1 MPPPQVIKRKENS
14 VDFKNVKRIKSAHP
28 LNLDREK
35 LVQENIR
42 LKTQLNKLETEKI
55 NHKREIT
62 NLENEIIKK
71 DKIIETMI
79 NDTQSNINSD
89 NNKASEMH
97 LVLNVKRQY
106 KELKKAYEK
115 NQQELNSAKKNIKF
129 TKINE
134 LNMENKIYDEQ
145 IDKLKNLYEHS
156 LEQKQSLQK
165 NVNEFDI
172 MKQALSQKDYIILNF
187 QENCQKM
194 ESKIQE
200 LNSEKEK
207 LKNQNITKDD
217 MIKKIREKLEA
228 QGKENEQLVM
238 KNNNIKKSEIFLS
251 TKNKYEAKMQKL
263 KKDIA
268 QYRDLNS
275 KHEKILRDIE
285 KNKNNP
291 QKSLQKFSRKIFS
304 SNPQPSYIE
313 SSYNTKTQVPSESTQ
328 KILLLQSILAEEKNE
343 KEKLLQQV
351 EELTQQLNTS
361 KTIEPKIILAN
372 SYSANNIKSEIKVI
386 DYDYLTEAHFNDFKY
401 ILLKNLEANK
411 IDTSILESRVLNS
424 DTLDLLKDKTQYKL
438 FISQLGTNFCDILK
452 AKQRKDQEDIYSFIN
467 TFLYDNY
474 VSQEKQNPDEFK
486 SKFLA
491 LFSKISF
498 YSLEQRQELN
508 KIIAYKL
515 NKNKEKLI
523 ELLNYFDE
531 NQKGFIC
538 FNSINKIIEQLN
550 LKFKNDVKEYFIYVM
565 KCFIDDGN
573 FLQDLKYENILKI
586 VDETPLDPNENYDDI
601 EGGEENKEGDDDAI
615 EITNEEYL
623 VKVKDIISRICKVIL
638 KEKKNVDEY
647 FEKIVSKSITDYK
660 AIRLI
665 KLVDVLK
672 DEFNIELSNIEIF
685 CLFTK
690 VKPNLGAS
698 KDPDDVEEIIDYTKL
713 KEEIENYLRHPEKQ
727 STSITPNEPKD
738 TKKKSIKDLNSQKL
752 NQKLDY
758 SDILDHAP
766 KESYNSG
773 TFDLK
778 KILVNFMEK
787 HKFNF
792 ERFIFPV
799 HCMMK
804 LASDNKFF
812 NRYLDV
818 EFFKHFLYQNGIL
831 VQSVNLMEYIGN
843 NKLLYNNEKINIDY
857 LKYIISSDDGKTKE
871 IKDNNNFITYKPI
884 KRSIKISNVKGLEN
898 VESSGSFEEAD

>member
-42 LKTQLNKLETEKI
+42 LKTQLNKLENEKI

-586 VDETPLDPNENYDDI
+586 VEETPLDPNENYDDV

-623 VKVKDIISRICKVIL
+623 AKVKDIISRICKVIL

>member
-1 MPPPQVIKRKENS
+1 M
-14 VDFKNVKRIKSAHP
+14 
-28 LNLDREK
+28 NLDREK
-35 LVQENIR
+35 LIQENIR
-42 LKTQLNKLETEKI
+42 LKTQLNKLENEKI
-55 NHKREIT
+55 NNRREIT
-62 NLENEIIKK
+62 NLENEITKK

-79 NDTQSNINSD
+79 NDTQSNVNSA

-106 KELKKAYEK
+106 KELKKVYEK
-115 NQQELNSAKKNIKF
+115 NQQELISAKKNIKF

-134 LNMENKIYDEQ
+134 LNTENKIFNEQ
-145 IDKLKNLYEHS
+145 VNKLKNIYEHS
-156 LEQKQSLQK
+156 LEQKHSLKK
-165 NVNEFDI
+165 NENEFDI
-172 MKQALSQKDYIILNF
+172 MKQALSQKDYVILSF

-194 ESKIQE
+194 ESEIQT

-207 LKNQNITKDD
+207 IKNQNIKKDD
-217 MIKKIREKLEA
+217 MITKLKEKLEL
-228 QGKENEQLVM
+228 QVKDNEKLVM

-251 TKNKYEAKMQKL
+251 TKNKYEAKIQKL
-263 KKDIA
+263 KKDIT
-268 QYRDLNS
+268 QYRDMNS
-275 KHEKILRDIE
+275 KNEKILRDIE
-285 KNKNNP
+285 KMKNSKN
-291 QKSLQKFSRKIFS
+291 SMSKFSRKIFS
-304 SNPQPSYIE
+304 SNPPPLYQVEETY
-313 SSYNTKTQVPSESTQ
+313 TKKPQSESYQ
-328 KILLLQSILAEEKNE
+328 KILLLQSILSEEKSE

-386 DYDYLTEAHFNDFKY
+386 DYDYLTETKFNEFKY

-438 FISQLGTNFCDILK
+438 FISQLGNNFCDILK
-452 AKQRKDQEDIYSFIN
+452 AKQRKDQEEIYSFIN
-467 TFLYDNY
+467 TFLYNNY
-474 VSQEKQNPDEFK
+474 VSLENPNPDEFK

-515 NKNKEKLI
+515 NKNKEKFI

-531 NQKGFIC
+531 NEKGFIC

-573 FLQDLKYENILKI
+573 FLKDLKYENILKI
-586 VDETPLDPNENYDDI
+586 LEETPIDPNENLDEVEDD
-601 EGGEENKEGDDDAI
+601 ENKDNKDGDDDAI

-623 VKVKDIISRICKVIL
+623 AKVKDIISRICKVIL

-647 FEKIVSKSITDYK
+647 FEKIISKSITDYR

-665 KLVDVLK
+665 KLVEVLK

-698 KDPDDVEEIIDYTKL
+698 KDPDDVEEIIDYSKL
-713 KEEIENYLRHPEKQ
+713 KEEIENYIRNPGKQ
-727 STSITPNEPKD
+727 SASINSKEIKENKNQ
-738 TKKKSIKDLNSQKL
+738 KKGKNVLNDKMEKE
-752 NQKLDY
+752 KLDY
-758 SDILDHAP
+758 SDVLEHAP
-766 KESYNSG
+766 KESFNSG
-773 TFDLK
+773 NFDLK

-804 LASDNKFF
+804 LASDNKSF
-812 NRYLDV
+812 NRYLDI

-831 VQSVNLMEYIGN
+831 VQSMNLMEYIGN

-857 LKYIISSDDGKTKE
+857 LKHIINSEEEEK
-871 IKDNNNFITYKPI
+871 NNNEFITFKPI
-884 KRSIKISNVKGLEN
+884 KRSIKVSNVKGLEN
-898 VESSGSFEEAD
+898 IASSGSFDEAD

>member
-1 MPPPQVIKRKENS
+1 M
-14 VDFKNVKRIKSAHP
+14 
-28 LNLDREK
+28 NLDREK
-35 LVQENIR
+35 LVQENIK
-42 LKTQLNKLETEKI
+42 LKTQLNKLEAEKI

-62 NLENEIIKK
+62 NLEMEINKK

-79 NDTQSNINSD
+79 NDTQSNLNNE
-89 NNKASEMH
+89 NNKVSEMH

-106 KELKKAYEK
+106 KELKKIYEK
-115 NQQELNSAKKNIKF
+115 NQQELNATKKNVKF

-134 LNMENKIYDEQ
+134 LNTENQIYNEQ
-145 IDKLKNLYEHS
+145 INKLKNLYEHS
-156 LEQKQSLQK
+156 LEQKQSLEK
-165 NVNEFDI
+165 NENEFDI
-172 MKQALSQKDYIILNF
+172 MKQALSQKDYIILSF

-194 ESKIQE
+194 ESQIQA
-200 LNSEKEK
+200 LNNEKEK
-207 LKNQNITKDD
+207 LKNQSNKKDE
-217 MIKKIREKLEA
+217 MIIKLKDKLET
-228 QGKENEQLVM
+228 QNKENEKLIM
-238 KNNNIKKSEIFLS
+238 KNNNIKKSEVFLN

-275 KHEKILRDIE
+275 KNERILREFE

-291 QKSLQKFSRKIFS
+291 QKNLTKFSRKIFS
-304 SNPQPSYIE
+304 SNPQSLYPVENNLLNSTE
-313 SSYNTKTQVPSESTQ
+313 NQSESAQ
-328 KILLLQSILAEEKNE
+328 KILLLQSILSEEKSE
-343 KEKLLQQV
+343 KEKLLKQV

-424 DTLDLLKDKTQYKL
+424 DTLDLLKDKSQYKL
-438 FISQLGTNFCDILK
+438 FISQLGNNFCDILK

-474 VSQEKQNPDEFK
+474 VSQENQNTDEFK

-508 KIIAYKL
+508 RIIAYKL
-515 NKNKEKLI
+515 NKNKEKFI

-586 VDETPLDPNENYDDI
+586 VDETPLDPNENLDDV
-601 EGGEENKEGDDDAI
+601 EGENDNKEGDDDAI

-623 VKVKDIISRICKVIL
+623 TKVKDIISRICKVLL

-647 FEKIVSKSITDYK
+647 FEKIITKSITDYR

-665 KLVDVLK
+665 KLVEVLK
-672 DEFNIELSNIEIF
+672 EEFNIELSNIEIF

-713 KEEIENYLRHPEKQ
+713 KDEIENYLRHPEKQ
-727 STSITPNEPKD
+727 NDSVNNKD
-738 TKKKSIKDLNSQKL
+738 IKENKTKKKINNNISEKKEKE
-752 NQKLDY
+752 KLDY
-758 SDILDHAP
+758 SGLLEHAP
-766 KESYNSG
+766 KESFNSG
-773 TFDLK
+773 KFDLK

-787 HKFNF
+787 HKFTF

-804 LASDNKFF
+804 LTSDNKCF
-812 NRYLDV
+812 NRYLDI

-831 VQSVNLMEYIGN
+831 VQSINLMEYIGN
-843 NKLLYNNEKINIDY
+843 NNLLYNNEKINIDY
-857 LKYIISSDDGKTKE
+857 LKHIISNEEEEK
-871 IKDNNNFITYKPI
+871 NNNEFIIYKPI

-898 VESSGSFEEAD
+898 IASSGSYDDAD

>member
-1 MPPPQVIKRKENS
+1 M
-14 VDFKNVKRIKSAHP
+14 
-28 LNLDREK
+28 NLDREK
-35 LVQENIR
+35 LVQENIK
-42 LKTQLNKLETEKI
+42 LKTQLNKLEAEKI

-62 NLENEIIKK
+62 NLEMEINKK

-79 NDTQSNINSD
+79 NDTQSNLNND
-89 NNKASEMH
+89 NNKVSEMH

-106 KELKKAYEK
+106 KELKKIYEK
-115 NQQELNSAKKNIKF
+115 NQQELNATKKNVKF

-134 LNMENKIYDEQ
+134 LNTENQIYNEQ
-145 IDKLKNLYEHS
+145 INKLKNLYEHS
-156 LEQKQSLQK
+156 LEQKQSLEK
-165 NVNEFDI
+165 NENEFDI
-172 MKQALSQKDYIILNF
+172 MKQALSQKDYIILSF

-194 ESKIQE
+194 ESQIQA
-200 LNSEKEK
+200 LNNEKEK
-207 LKNQNITKDD
+207 LKNQSNKKDE
-217 MIKKIREKLEA
+217 MIIKLKDKLET
-228 QGKENEQLVM
+228 QNKENEKLIM
-238 KNNNIKKSEIFLS
+238 KNNNIKKSEVFLN

-275 KHEKILRDIE
+275 KNERILREFE

-291 QKSLQKFSRKIFS
+291 QKNLTKFSRKIFS
-304 SNPQPSYIE
+304 SNPQSLYPVENNLLNSTE
-313 SSYNTKTQVPSESTQ
+313 NQSESAQ
-328 KILLLQSILAEEKNE
+328 KILLLQSILSEEKSE
-343 KEKLLQQV
+343 KEKLLKQV

-424 DTLDLLKDKTQYKL
+424 DTLDLLKDKSQYKL
-438 FISQLGTNFCDILK
+438 FISQLGNNFCDILK

-474 VSQEKQNPDEFK
+474 VSQENQNTDEFK

-508 KIIAYKL
+508 RIIAYKL
-515 NKNKEKLI
+515 NKNKEKFI

-586 VDETPLDPNENYDDI
+586 VDETPLDPNENLDDV
-601 EGGEENKEGDDDAI
+601 EGENDNKEGDDDAI

-623 VKVKDIISRICKVIL
+623 TKVKDIISRICKVLL

-647 FEKIVSKSITDYK
+647 FEKIITKSITDYR

-665 KLVDVLK
+665 KLVEVLK
-672 DEFNIELSNIEIF
+672 EEFNIELSNIEIF

-727 STSITPNEPKD
+727 NDSVNNKD
-738 TKKKSIKDLNSQKL
+738 IKENKTKKKINNNISEKKEKE
-752 NQKLDY
+752 KLDY
-758 SDILDHAP
+758 SGLLEHAP
-766 KESYNSG
+766 KESFNSG
-773 TFDLK
+773 KFDLK

-787 HKFNF
+787 HKFTF

-804 LASDNKFF
+804 LTSDNKCF
-812 NRYLDV
+812 NRYLDI

-831 VQSVNLMEYIGN
+831 VQSINLMEYIGN
-843 NKLLYNNEKINIDY
+843 NNLLYNNEKINIDY
-857 LKYIISSDDGKTKE
+857 LKHIISNEEEEK
-871 IKDNNNFITYKPI
+871 NNNEFIIYKPI

-898 VESSGSFEEAD
+898 IASSGSYDDAD

>member
-1 MPPPQVIKRKENS
+1 M
-14 VDFKNVKRIKSAHP
+14 KRIKSAHP

-42 LKTQLNKLETEKI
+42 LKTQLNKLETEKM

-62 NLENEIIKK
+62 NLEMEINKK

-79 NDTQSNINSD
+79 NDTQSNLNTES
-89 NNKASEMH
+89 NKASEMH
-97 LVLNVKRQY
+97 LILNVKRQY
-106 KELKKAYEK
+106 KELKKVYEK
-115 NQQELNSAKKNIKF
+115 NQQELNAAKKNIKY

-134 LNMENKIYDEQ
+134 LNTENQIYNEQ
-145 IDKLKNLYEHS
+145 VNKLKNIYEHS

-165 NVNEFDI
+165 NENEFDK
-172 MKQALSQKDYIILNF
+172 MKQALSQKDYIILSF

-194 ESKIQE
+194 ESQIQL

-207 LKNQNITKDD
+207 LKNQNTKKDD
-217 MIKKIREKLEA
+217 MITKLKQKLET
-228 QGKENEQLVM
+228 QNKENEKLIM

-275 KHEKILRDIE
+275 KNEKILRDIE

-291 QKSLQKFSRKIFS
+291 QKNLTKFSRKIFS
-304 SNPQPSYIE
+304 SNPQSLYAIE
-313 SSYNTKTQVPSESTQ
+313 TMSGNSPQVQSESAQ
-328 KILLLQSILAEEKNE
+328 KILLLQSILTEEKNE

-351 EELTQQLNTS
+351 EDLTQQLNTS

-424 DTLDLLKDKTQYKL
+424 DTLDLLKDKSQYKL
-438 FISQLGTNFCDILK
+438 FISQLGNNFCDILK
-452 AKQRKDQEDIYSFIN
+452 AKQQKDQEDIYSFIN

-508 KIIAYKL
+508 RIIAYKL
-515 NKNKEKLI
+515 NKNKEKFI

-550 LKFKNDVKEYFIYVM
+550 LKFKSDVKEYFIYVM

-586 VDETPLDPNENYDDI
+586 VDETPLDPNENFDDV
-601 EGGEENKEGDDDAI
+601 EGENENKEGDDDAI

-623 VKVKDIISRICKVIL
+623 AKVKDIISRICKVIL

-647 FEKIVSKSITDYK
+647 FEKIITKSITDYR

-665 KLVDVLK
+665 KLVEVLK

-698 KDPDDVEEIIDYTKL
+698 KDPDDVEEIIDYSKL
-713 KEEIENYLRHPEKQ
+713 KEEIENYIRNPGKQ
-727 STSITPNEPKD
+727 STTINSKE
-738 TKKKSIKDLNSQKL
+738 TKENKNQKKGKNVLNDKMEK
-752 NQKLDY
+752 QKLDY
-758 SDILDHAP
+758 SDVLEHAP
-766 KESYNSG
+766 KESFNSG
-773 TFDLK
+773 NFDLK

-804 LASDNKFF
+804 LASDNKSF
-812 NRYLDV
+812 NRYLDI

-831 VQSVNLMEYIGN
+831 VQSMNLMEYIGN

-857 LKYIISSDDGKTKE
+857 LKHIINSEEEEK
-871 IKDNNNFITYKPI
+871 NNNEFITYKPI
-884 KRSIKISNVKGLEN
+884 KRSIKVSNVKGLEN
-898 VESSGSFEEAD
+898 IASSGSYDEGD

>member
-1 MPPPQVIKRKENS
+1 M
-14 VDFKNVKRIKSAHP
+14 
-28 LNLDREK
+28 NLDREK
-35 LVQENIR
+35 LVQENIK
-42 LKTQLNKLETEKI
+42 LKTQLNKLEAEKI

-62 NLENEIIKK
+62 NLEMEINKK

-79 NDTQSNINSD
+79 NDTQSNLNNE
-89 NNKASEMH
+89 NNKVSEMH

-106 KELKKAYEK
+106 KELKKIYEK
-115 NQQELNSAKKNIKF
+115 NQQELNATKKNVKF

-134 LNMENKIYDEQ
+134 LNTENQIYNEQ
-145 IDKLKNLYEHS
+145 INKLKNLYEHS
-156 LEQKQSLQK
+156 LEQKQSLEK
-165 NVNEFDI
+165 NENEFDI
-172 MKQALSQKDYIILNF
+172 MKQALSQKDYIILSF

-194 ESKIQE
+194 ESQIQA
-200 LNSEKEK
+200 LNNEKEK
-207 LKNQNITKDD
+207 LKNQSNKKDE
-217 MIKKIREKLEA
+217 MIIKLKDKLET
-228 QGKENEQLVM
+228 QNKENEKLIM
-238 KNNNIKKSEIFLS
+238 KNNNIKKSEVFLN

-275 KHEKILRDIE
+275 KNERILREFE

-291 QKSLQKFSRKIFS
+291 QKNLTKFSRKIFS
-304 SNPQPSYIE
+304 SNPQSLYPVENNLLNSTE
-313 SSYNTKTQVPSESTQ
+313 NQSESAQ
-328 KILLLQSILAEEKNE
+328 KILLLQSILSEEKSE
-343 KEKLLQQV
+343 KEKLLKQV

-424 DTLDLLKDKTQYKL
+424 DTLDLLKDKSQYKL
-438 FISQLGTNFCDILK
+438 FISQLGNNFCDILK

-474 VSQEKQNPDEFK
+474 VSQENQNTDEFK

-508 KIIAYKL
+508 RIIAYKL
-515 NKNKEKLI
+515 NKNKEKFI

-586 VDETPLDPNENYDDI
+586 VDETPLDPNENLDDV
-601 EGGEENKEGDDDAI
+601 EGENDNKEGDDDAI

-623 VKVKDIISRICKVIL
+623 TKVKDIISRICKVLL

-647 FEKIVSKSITDYK
+647 FEKIITKSITDYR

-665 KLVDVLK
+665 KLVEVLK
-672 DEFNIELSNIEIF
+672 EEFNIELSNIEIF

-727 STSITPNEPKD
+727 NDSVNNKD
-738 TKKKSIKDLNSQKL
+738 IKENKTKKKINNNISEKKEKE
-752 NQKLDY
+752 KLDY
-758 SDILDHAP
+758 SGLLEHAP
-766 KESYNSG
+766 KESFNSG
-773 TFDLK
+773 KFDLK

-787 HKFNF
+787 HKFTF

-804 LASDNKFF
+804 LASDNKRF
-812 NRYLDV
+812 NRYLDI

-831 VQSVNLMEYIGN
+831 VQSINLMEYIGN
-843 NKLLYNNEKINIDY
+843 NNLLYNNEKINIDY
-857 LKYIISSDDGKTKE
+857 LKHIISNEEEEK
-871 IKDNNNFITYKPI
+871 NNNEFIIYKPI

-898 VESSGSFEEAD
+898 IASSGSYDDAD

>member
-1 MPPPQVIKRKENS
+1 
-14 VDFKNVKRIKSAHP
+14 

-35 LVQENIR
+35 LIQENIR

-55 NHKREIT
+55 NNRREIT
-62 NLENEIIKK
+62 NLENEITKK

-79 NDTQSNINSD
+79 NDTQSNINSA

-106 KELKKAYEK
+106 KELKKVYEK
-115 NQQELNSAKKNIKF
+115 NQQELISAKKNIKF

-134 LNMENKIYDEQ
+134 LNTENKIFNEQ
-145 IDKLKNLYEHS
+145 VNKLKNIYEHS
-156 LEQKQSLQK
+156 LEQKHSLKK
-165 NVNEFDI
+165 NENEFDI
-172 MKQALSQKDYIILNF
+172 MKQALSQKDYVILSF

-194 ESKIQE
+194 ESEIQT

-207 LKNQNITKDD
+207 IKNQNIKKDD
-217 MIKKIREKLEA
+217 MITKLKEKLEL
-228 QGKENEQLVM
+228 QVKDNEKLVM

-251 TKNKYEAKMQKL
+251 TKNKYEAKIQKL
-263 KKDIA
+263 KKDIT
-268 QYRDLNS
+268 QYRDMNS
-275 KHEKILRDIE
+275 KNEKILRDIE
-285 KNKNNP
+285 KMKNSKN
-291 QKSLQKFSRKIFS
+291 SMSKFSRKIFS
-304 SNPQPSYIE
+304 SNPPPLYQVEETY
-313 SSYNTKTQVPSESTQ
+313 TKKPQSESYQ
-328 KILLLQSILAEEKNE
+328 KILLLQSILSEEKSE

-386 DYDYLTEAHFNDFKY
+386 DYDYLTETKFNEFKY

-438 FISQLGTNFCDILK
+438 FISQLGNNFCDILK
-452 AKQRKDQEDIYSFIN
+452 AKQRKDQEEIYSFIN
-467 TFLYDNY
+467 TFLYNNY
-474 VSQEKQNPDEFK
+474 VSLENPNPDEFK

-515 NKNKEKLI
+515 NKNKEKFI

-531 NQKGFIC
+531 NEKGFIC

-573 FLQDLKYENILKI
+573 FLKDLKYENILKI
-586 VDETPLDPNENYDDI
+586 LEETPIDPNENLDEVEDD
-601 EGGEENKEGDDDAI
+601 ENKDNKDGDDDAI

-623 VKVKDIISRICKVIL
+623 SKVKDIISRICKVLL
-638 KEKKNVDEY
+638 KQKKNLDEY
-647 FEKIVSKSITDYK
+647 FAKIISTSITDYK

-672 DEFNIELSNIEIF
+672 EEFNIELSNIEIF

-698 KDPDDVEEIIDYTKL
+698 KDPDDVEEIIDYSKL
-713 KEEIENYLRHPEKQ
+713 KEEIENYLRNPQQGNTKEV
-727 STSITPNEPKD
+727 KD
-738 TKKKSIKDLNSQKL
+738 STKKKEKKNENNDKNNNMNKKYE
-752 NQKLDY
+752 KLDY
-758 SDILDHAP
+758 SDVLEHAP
-766 KESYNSG
+766 KESFNSEN
-773 TFDLK
+773 FDLK
-778 KILVNFMEK
+778 KILRNFMDK
-787 HKFNF
+787 HKFTF

-804 LASDNKFF
+804 LASNNKNF

-831 VQSVNLMEYIGN
+831 VQSINLMEYIGN

-857 LKYIISSDDGKTKE
+857 LKYLINENDKQSKEYKKSD
-871 IKDNNNFITYKPI
+871 FMLYQPI
-884 KRSIKISNVKGLEN
+884 KKSIMVSNVKGLEN
-898 VESSGSFEEAD
+898 LASSESKEEFD

>member
-1 MPPPQVIKRKENS
+1 M
-14 VDFKNVKRIKSAHP
+14 
-28 LNLDREK
+28 
-35 LVQENIR
+35 
-42 LKTQLNKLETEKI
+42 T
-55 NHKREIT
+55 
-62 NLENEIIKK
+62 
-71 DKIIETMI
+71 
-79 NDTQSNINSD
+79 
-89 NNKASEMH
+89 
-97 LVLNVKRQY
+97 
-106 KELKKAYEK
+106 
-115 NQQELNSAKKNIKF
+115 
-129 TKINE
+129 
-134 LNMENKIYDEQ
+134 
-145 IDKLKNLYEHS
+145 
-156 LEQKQSLQK
+156 
-165 NVNEFDI
+165 
-172 MKQALSQKDYIILNF
+172 
-187 QENCQKM
+187 
-194 ESKIQE
+194 
-200 LNSEKEK
+200 
-207 LKNQNITKDD
+207 
-217 MIKKIREKLEA
+217 
-228 QGKENEQLVM
+228 
-238 KNNNIKKSEIFLS
+238 
-251 TKNKYEAKMQKL
+251 
-263 KKDIA
+263 
-268 QYRDLNS
+268 
-275 KHEKILRDIE
+275 
-285 KNKNNP
+285 
-291 QKSLQKFSRKIFS
+291 KFSRKLFS
-304 SNPQPSYIE
+304 SNPQSHYSVDTVSGN
-313 SSYNTKTQVPSESTQ
+313 SSQAQSESAQ
-328 KILLLQSILAEEKNE
+328 KILLLQSILTEEKNE

-424 DTLDLLKDKTQYKL
+424 DTLDLLKDKSQYKL
-438 FISQLGTNFCDILK
+438 FISQLGNNFCDILK

-474 VSQEKQNPDEFK
+474 VSQEKQNTDEFK

-508 KIIAYKL
+508 RIIAYKL
-515 NKNKEKLI
+515 NKNKEKFI

-586 VDETPLDPNENYDDI
+586 VDETPLDPNENLDDV
-601 EGGEENKEGDDDAI
+601 EGENENKEGDDDAI

-623 VKVKDIISRICKVIL
+623 AKVKDIISRICKVIL

-647 FEKIVSKSITDYK
+647 FEKIISKSITDYR

-665 KLVDVLK
+665 KLVEVLK

-698 KDPDDVEEIIDYTKL
+698 KDPDDVEEIIDYSKL
-713 KEEIENYLRHPEKQ
+713 KEEIENYIRNPGKQ
-727 STSITPNEPKD
+727 SASINSKEIKENKNQ
-738 TKKKSIKDLNSQKL
+738 KKGKNVLNDKMEKE
-752 NQKLDY
+752 KLDY
-758 SDILDHAP
+758 SDVLEHAP
-766 KESYNSG
+766 KESFNSG
-773 TFDLK
+773 NFDLK

-804 LASDNKFF
+804 LASDNKSF
-812 NRYLDV
+812 NRYLDI

-831 VQSVNLMEYIGN
+831 VQSMNLMEYIGN
-843 NKLLYNNEKINIDY
+843 NKLLYNNEKII
-857 LKYIISSDDGKTKE
+857 
-871 IKDNNNFITYKPI
+871 
-884 KRSIKISNVKGLEN
+884 
-898 VESSGSFEEAD
+898 

>member
-1 MPPPQVIKRKENS
+1 M
-14 VDFKNVKRIKSAHP
+14 KNVKRIKSAHP

-586 VDETPLDPNENYDDI
+586 VDETPLDPNENYDDV

-623 VKVKDIISRICKVIL
+623 AKVKDIISRICKVIL

>member
-1 MPPPQVIKRKENS
+1 M
-14 VDFKNVKRIKSAHP
+14 
-28 LNLDREK
+28 NLDREK
-35 LVQENIR
+35 LIQENIR

-55 NHKREIT
+55 NNRREIT
-62 NLENEIIKK
+62 NLENEITKK

-79 NDTQSNINSD
+79 NDTQSNINSA

-106 KELKKAYEK
+106 KELKKVYEK
-115 NQQELNSAKKNIKF
+115 NQQELISAKKNIKF

-134 LNMENKIYDEQ
+134 LNTENKIFNEQ
-145 IDKLKNLYEHS
+145 VNKLKNIYEHS
-156 LEQKQSLQK
+156 LEQKHSLKK
-165 NVNEFDI
+165 NENEFDI
-172 MKQALSQKDYIILNF
+172 MKQALSQKDYVILSF

-194 ESKIQE
+194 ESEIQT

-207 LKNQNITKDD
+207 IKNQNIKKDD
-217 MIKKIREKLEA
+217 MITKLKEKLEL
-228 QGKENEQLVM
+228 QVKDNEKLVM

-251 TKNKYEAKMQKL
+251 TKNKYEAKIQKL
-263 KKDIA
+263 KKDIT
-268 QYRDLNS
+268 QYRDMNS
-275 KHEKILRDIE
+275 KNEKILRDIE
-285 KNKNNP
+285 KMKNGKN
-291 QKSLQKFSRKIFS
+291 SMSKFSRKIFS
-304 SNPQPSYIE
+304 SNPPPLYQVEETY
-313 SSYNTKTQVPSESTQ
+313 TKKPQSESYQ
-328 KILLLQSILAEEKNE
+328 KILLLQSILSEEKSE

-386 DYDYLTEAHFNDFKY
+386 DYDYLTETKFNEFKY

-438 FISQLGTNFCDILK
+438 FISQLGNNFCDILK
-452 AKQRKDQEDIYSFIN
+452 AKQRKDQEEIYSFIN
-467 TFLYDNY
+467 TFLYNNY
-474 VSQEKQNPDEFK
+474 VSLENPNPDEFK

-515 NKNKEKLI
+515 NKNKEKFI

-531 NQKGFIC
+531 NEKGFIC

-573 FLQDLKYENILKI
+573 FLKDLKYENILKI
-586 VDETPLDPNENYDDI
+586 LEETPIDPNENLDEVEDD
-601 EGGEENKEGDDDAI
+601 ENKDNKDGDDDAI

-623 VKVKDIISRICKVIL
+623 SKVKDIISRICKVLL
-638 KEKKNVDEY
+638 KQKKNLDEY
-647 FEKIVSKSITDYK
+647 FAKIISTSITDYK

-672 DEFNIELSNIEIF
+672 EEFNIELSNIEIF

-698 KDPDDVEEIIDYTKL
+698 KDPDDVEEIIDYSKL
-713 KEEIENYLRHPEKQ
+713 KEEIENYLRNPQQGNTKEV
-727 STSITPNEPKD
+727 KD
-738 TKKKSIKDLNSQKL
+738 STKKKEKKNENNDKNNNMNKKYE
-752 NQKLDY
+752 KLDY
-758 SDILDHAP
+758 SDVLEHAP
-766 KESYNSG
+766 KESFNSEN
-773 TFDLK
+773 FDLK
-778 KILVNFMEK
+778 KILRNFMDK
-787 HKFNF
+787 HKFTF

-804 LASDNKFF
+804 LASNNKNF

-831 VQSVNLMEYIGN
+831 VQSINLMEYIGN

-857 LKYIISSDDGKTKE
+857 LKYLINENDKQSKEYKKSD
-871 IKDNNNFITYKPI
+871 FMLYQPI
-884 KRSIKISNVKGLEN
+884 KKSIMVSNVKGLEN
-898 VESSGSFEEAD
+898 LASSESKEEFD

>member
-1 MPPPQVIKRKENS
+1 M
-14 VDFKNVKRIKSAHP
+14 
-28 LNLDREK
+28 NLDREK
-35 LVQENIR
+35 LVQENIK
-42 LKTQLNKLETEKI
+42 LKTQLNKLEAEKI

-62 NLENEIIKK
+62 NLEMEINKK

-79 NDTQSNINSD
+79 NDTQSNLNNE
-89 NNKASEMH
+89 NNKVSEMH

-106 KELKKAYEK
+106 KELKKIYEK
-115 NQQELNSAKKNIKF
+115 NQQELNATKKNVKF

-134 LNMENKIYDEQ
+134 LNTENQIYNEQ
-145 IDKLKNLYEHS
+145 INKLKNLYEHS
-156 LEQKQSLQK
+156 LEQKQSLEK
-165 NVNEFDI
+165 NENEFDI
-172 MKQALSQKDYIILNF
+172 MKQALSQKDYIILSF

-194 ESKIQE
+194 ESQIQA
-200 LNSEKEK
+200 LNNEKEK
-207 LKNQNITKDD
+207 LKNQSNKKDE
-217 MIKKIREKLEA
+217 MIIKLKDKLET
-228 QGKENEQLVM
+228 QNKENEKLIM
-238 KNNNIKKSEIFLS
+238 KNNNIKKSEVFLN

-275 KHEKILRDIE
+275 KNERILREFE

-291 QKSLQKFSRKIFS
+291 QKNLTKFSRKIFS
-304 SNPQPSYIE
+304 SNPQSLYPVENNLLNSTE
-313 SSYNTKTQVPSESTQ
+313 NQSESAQ
-328 KILLLQSILAEEKNE
+328 KILLLQSILSEEKSE
-343 KEKLLQQV
+343 KEKLLKQV

-424 DTLDLLKDKTQYKL
+424 DTLDLLKDKSQYKL
-438 FISQLGTNFCDILK
+438 FISQLGNNFCDILK

-474 VSQEKQNPDEFK
+474 VSQENQNTDEFK

-508 KIIAYKL
+508 RIIAYKL
-515 NKNKEKLI
+515 NKNKEKFI

-586 VDETPLDPNENYDDI
+586 VDETPLDPNENLDDV
-601 EGGEENKEGDDDAI
+601 EGENDNKEGDDDAI

-623 VKVKDIISRICKVIL
+623 TKVKDIISRICKVLL

-647 FEKIVSKSITDYK
+647 FEKIITKSITDYR

-665 KLVDVLK
+665 KLVEVLK
-672 DEFNIELSNIEIF
+672 EEFNIELSNIEIF

-727 STSITPNEPKD
+727 NDSVNNKD
-738 TKKKSIKDLNSQKL
+738 IKENKTKKKINNNISEKKEKE
-752 NQKLDY
+752 KLDY
-758 SDILDHAP
+758 SGLLEHAP
-766 KESYNSG
+766 KESFNSG
-773 TFDLK
+773 KFDLK

-787 HKFNF
+787 HKFTF

-804 LASDNKFF
+804 LTSDNKCF
-812 NRYLDV
+812 NRYLDI

-831 VQSVNLMEYIGN
+831 VQSINLMEYIGN
-843 NKLLYNNEKINIDY
+843 NNLLYNNEKINIDY
-857 LKYIISSDDGKTKE
+857 LKHIISNEEEEK
-871 IKDNNNFITYKPI
+871 NNTEFIIYKPI

-898 VESSGSFEEAD
+898 IASSGSYDDAD

>member
-1 MPPPQVIKRKENS
+1 M
-14 VDFKNVKRIKSAHP
+14 KRIKSAHP

-35 LVQENIR
+35 LVQENIK
-42 LKTQLNKLETEKI
+42 LKTQLNKLETEKM

-62 NLENEIIKK
+62 NLEMEINKK

-79 NDTQSNINSD
+79 NDTQSNLNTES
-89 NNKASEMH
+89 NKASEMH

-106 KELKKAYEK
+106 KELKKVYEK
-115 NQQELNSAKKNIKF
+115 NQQELNATKKNVKY

-134 LNMENKIYDEQ
+134 LNTENQIYNEQ
-145 IDKLKNLYEHS
+145 VNKLKNIYEHS

-165 NVNEFDI
+165 NENEFDK
-172 MKQALSQKDYIILNF
+172 MKQALSQKDYIILSF

-194 ESKIQE
+194 ESQIQT

-207 LKNQNITKDD
+207 LKNQNTKKDD
-217 MIKKIREKLEA
+217 MITKLKVKLET
-228 QGKENEQLVM
+228 QNKENEKLIM

-275 KHEKILRDIE
+275 KNEKILRDIE

-291 QKSLQKFSRKIFS
+291 QKNLTKFSRKLFS
-304 SNPQPSYIE
+304 SNPQSHYSVDTVSGN
-313 SSYNTKTQVPSESTQ
+313 SSQAQSESAQ
-328 KILLLQSILAEEKNE
+328 KILLLQSILTEEKNE

-424 DTLDLLKDKTQYKL
+424 DTLDLLKDKSQYKL
-438 FISQLGTNFCDILK
+438 FISQLGNNFCDILK

-474 VSQEKQNPDEFK
+474 VSQEKQNTDEFK

-508 KIIAYKL
+508 RIIAYKL
-515 NKNKEKLI
+515 NKNKEKFI

-550 LKFKNDVKEYFIYVM
+550 LKFKSDVKEYFIYVM

-586 VDETPLDPNENYDDI
+586 VDETPLDPNENLDDV
-601 EGGEENKEGDDDAI
+601 EGENENKEGDDDAI

-623 VKVKDIISRICKVIL
+623 AKVKDIISRICKVIL

-647 FEKIVSKSITDYK
+647 FEKIISKSITDYR

-665 KLVDVLK
+665 KLVEVLK

-698 KDPDDVEEIIDYTKL
+698 KDPDDVEEIIDYSKL
-713 KEEIENYLRHPEKQ
+713 KEEIENYIRNPGKQ
-727 STSITPNEPKD
+727 SASINSKEIKENKNQ
-738 TKKKSIKDLNSQKL
+738 KKGKNVLNDKMEKE
-752 NQKLDY
+752 KLDY
-758 SDILDHAP
+758 SDVLEHAP
-766 KESYNSG
+766 KESFNSG
-773 TFDLK
+773 NFDLK

-804 LASDNKFF
+804 LASDNKSF
-812 NRYLDV
+812 NRYLDI

-831 VQSVNLMEYIGN
+831 VQSMNLMEYIGN

-857 LKYIISSDDGKTKE
+857 LKHIINSEEEEK
-871 IKDNNNFITYKPI
+871 NNNEFITFKPI
-884 KRSIKISNVKGLEN
+884 KRSIKVSNVKGLEN
-898 VESSGSFEEAD
+898 IASSGSFDEAD

>member
-1 MPPPQVIKRKENS
+1 M
-14 VDFKNVKRIKSAHP
+14 KRIKSAHP

-35 LVQENIR
+35 LVQENIK
-42 LKTQLNKLETEKI
+42 LKTQLNKLETEKM

-62 NLENEIIKK
+62 NLEMEINKK

-79 NDTQSNINSD
+79 NDTQSNLNTES
-89 NNKASEMH
+89 NKASEMH

-106 KELKKAYEK
+106 KELKKVYEK
-115 NQQELNSAKKNIKF
+115 NQQELNATKKNVKY

-134 LNMENKIYDEQ
+134 LNTENQIYNEQ
-145 IDKLKNLYEHS
+145 VNKLKNIYEHS

-165 NVNEFDI
+165 NENEFDK
-172 MKQALSQKDYIILNF
+172 MKQALSQKDYIILSF

-194 ESKIQE
+194 ESQIQT

-207 LKNQNITKDD
+207 LKNQNTKKDD
-217 MIKKIREKLEA
+217 MITKLKVKLET
-228 QGKENEQLVM
+228 QNKENEKLIM

-275 KHEKILRDIE
+275 KNEKILRDIE

-291 QKSLQKFSRKIFS
+291 QKNLTKFSRKIFS
-304 SNPQPSYIE
+304 SNPQSHYSVE
-313 SSYNTKTQVPSESTQ
+313 TMSGNSSQAQSESAQ
-328 KILLLQSILAEEKNE
+328 KILLLQSILTEEKNE

-424 DTLDLLKDKTQYKL
+424 DTLDLLKDKSQYKL
-438 FISQLGTNFCDILK
+438 FISQLGNNFCDILK

-474 VSQEKQNPDEFK
+474 VSQDKQNTDEFK

-508 KIIAYKL
+508 RIIAYKL
-515 NKNKEKLI
+515 NKNKEKFI

-550 LKFKNDVKEYFIYVM
+550 LKFKSDVKEYFIYVM

-586 VDETPLDPNENYDDI
+586 VDETPLDPNENLDDV
-601 EGGEENKEGDDDAI
+601 EGENENKEGDDDAI

-623 VKVKDIISRICKVIL
+623 AKVKDIISRICKVIL

-647 FEKIVSKSITDYK
+647 FEKIISKSITDYR

-665 KLVDVLK
+665 KLVEVLK

-698 KDPDDVEEIIDYTKL
+698 KDPDDVEEIIDYSKL
-713 KEEIENYLRHPEKQ
+713 KEEIENYIRNPGKQ
-727 STSITPNEPKD
+727 SASINSKEIKENKNQ
-738 TKKKSIKDLNSQKL
+738 KKGKNVLNDKMEKE
-752 NQKLDY
+752 KLDY
-758 SDILDHAP
+758 SDVLEHAP
-766 KESYNSG
+766 KESFNSG
-773 TFDLK
+773 NFDLK

-804 LASDNKFF
+804 LASDNKSF
-812 NRYLDV
+812 NRYLDI

-831 VQSVNLMEYIGN
+831 VQSMNLMEYIGN

-857 LKYIISSDDGKTKE
+857 LKHIINSEEEEK
-871 IKDNNNFITYKPI
+871 NNNEFITFKPI
-884 KRSIKISNVKGLEN
+884 KRSIKVSNVKGLEN
-898 VESSGSFEEAD
+898 IASSGSFDEAD

>member
-1 MPPPQVIKRKENS
+1 M
-14 VDFKNVKRIKSAHP
+14 KRIKSAHP

-35 LVQENIR
+35 LVQENIK
-42 LKTQLNKLETEKI
+42 LKTQLNKLETEKL

-62 NLENEIIKK
+62 NLEMEINKK

-79 NDTQSNINSD
+79 NDTQSNANND

-106 KELKKAYEK
+106 KELKKVYEK
-115 NQQELNSAKKNIKF
+115 NQQELTAAKKNIKF

-134 LNMENKIYDEQ
+134 LNTENQIYNEQ
-145 IDKLKNLYEHS
+145 VNKLKNIYEHS

-165 NVNEFDI
+165 NENEFDI
-172 MKQALSQKDYIILNF
+172 MKQALSQKDYIILGF
-187 QENCQKM
+187 QENFQKM
-194 ESKIQE
+194 ETQIKT

-207 LKNQNITKDD
+207 IKNQNIKKDEMITKL
-217 MIKKIREKLEA
+217 REKLET
-228 QGKENEQLVM
+228 QNKENEKLIL

-275 KHEKILRDIE
+275 KNEKILRDFE
-285 KNKNNP
+285 KNKNNLP
-291 QKSLQKFSRKIFS
+291 KNMSKFSRKIFS
-304 SNPQPSYIE
+304 SNAQSIYPMEQSYI
-313 SSYNTKTQVPSESTQ
+313 SGTNQTQSESAQ
-328 KILLLQSILAEEKNE
+328 KILLLQSILSEEKSE
-343 KEKLLQQV
+343 KEKLMQQV

-411 IDTSILESRVLNS
+411 IDTSILESRVFNS
-424 DTLDLLKDKTQYKL
+424 DTLDLLKDKSQYKL

-467 TFLYDNY
+467 TFLYDNF
-474 VSQEKQNPDEFK
+474 VSQEKQDPDEFK
-486 SKFLA
+486 SKFFA

-508 KIIAYKL
+508 RIIAYKL
-515 NKNKEKLI
+515 NKNKEKFI

-586 VDETPLDPNENYDDI
+586 IEETPLDPNENYEDV
-601 EGGEENKEGDDDAI
+601 EGDNDNKEGEDDAI

-623 VKVKDIISRICKVIL
+623 AKVKDIISRICKVLL
-638 KEKKNVDEY
+638 KDKKNVDEY
-647 FEKIVSKSITDYK
+647 FEKIVSKSITEYK

-665 KLVDVLK
+665 KLVEVLK

-690 VKPNLGAS
+690 VKPNLAAS

-713 KEEIENYLRHPEKQ
+713 KEEIENYLRHP
-727 STSITPNEPKD
+727 
-738 TKKKSIKDLNSQKL
+738 QKENTNI
-752 NQKLDY
+752 NQKETKENKKPKKNKNELSNKIDKEKLEY
-758 SDILDHAP
+758 SDLLEHAP

-773 TFDLK
+773 NFDLK
-778 KILVNFMEK
+778 KILLNFMEK

-804 LASDNKFF
+804 LASDNKYF
-812 NRYLDV
+812 NRYLDI

-831 VQSVNLMEYIGN
+831 VQSINLMEYIGN

-857 LKYIISSDDGKTKE
+857 LKHIINSEEEKNSDG
-871 IKDNNNFITYKPI
+871 FIVYKPI

-898 VESSGSFEEAD
+898 MESSGSYDDAD

>member
-1 MPPPQVIKRKENS
+1 M
-14 VDFKNVKRIKSAHP
+14 KRIKSAHP

-35 LVQENIR
+35 LVQENIK
-42 LKTQLNKLETEKI
+42 LKTQLNKLETEKM

-62 NLENEIIKK
+62 NLEMEINKK

-79 NDTQSNINSD
+79 NDTQSNLNTES
-89 NNKASEMH
+89 NKASEMH

-106 KELKKAYEK
+106 KELKKVYEK
-115 NQQELNSAKKNIKF
+115 NQQELNATKKNVKY

-134 LNMENKIYDEQ
+134 LNTENQIYNEQ
-145 IDKLKNLYEHS
+145 VNKLKNIYEHS

-165 NVNEFDI
+165 NENEFDK
-172 MKQALSQKDYIILNF
+172 MKQALSQKDYIILSF

-194 ESKIQE
+194 ESQIQT

-207 LKNQNITKDD
+207 LKNQNTKKDD
-217 MIKKIREKLEA
+217 MITKLKEKLET
-228 QGKENEQLVM
+228 QNKENEKLIM

-275 KHEKILRDIE
+275 KNEKILRDIE

-291 QKSLQKFSRKIFS
+291 QKNMTKFSRKIFS
-304 SNPQPSYIE
+304 SNPQSHYSVE
-313 SSYNTKTQVPSESTQ
+313 TMSGNSSQAQSESAQ
-328 KILLLQSILAEEKNE
+328 KILLLQSILTEEKNE

-424 DTLDLLKDKTQYKL
+424 DTLDLLKDKSQYKL
-438 FISQLGTNFCDILK
+438 FISQLGNNFCDILK

-474 VSQEKQNPDEFK
+474 VSQEKQNTDEFK

-508 KIIAYKL
+508 RIIAYKL
-515 NKNKEKLI
+515 NKNKEKFI

-550 LKFKNDVKEYFIYVM
+550 LKFKSDVKEYFIYVM

-586 VDETPLDPNENYDDI
+586 VDETPLDPNENLDDV
-601 EGGEENKEGDDDAI
+601 EGENENKEGDDDAI

-623 VKVKDIISRICKVIL
+623 AKVKDIISRICKVIL

-647 FEKIVSKSITDYK
+647 FEKIISKSITDYR

-665 KLVDVLK
+665 KLVEVLK

-698 KDPDDVEEIIDYTKL
+698 KDPDDVEEIIDYSKL
-713 KEEIENYLRHPEKQ
+713 KEEIENYIRNPGKQ
-727 STSITPNEPKD
+727 SASINSKEIKENKNQ
-738 TKKKSIKDLNSQKL
+738 KKGKNVLNDKMEKE
-752 NQKLDY
+752 KLDY
-758 SDILDHAP
+758 SDVLEHAP
-766 KESYNSG
+766 KESFNSG
-773 TFDLK
+773 NFDLK

-804 LASDNKFF
+804 LASDNKSF
-812 NRYLDV
+812 NRYLDI

-831 VQSVNLMEYIGN
+831 VQSMNLMEYIGN

-857 LKYIISSDDGKTKE
+857 LKHIINSEEEEK
-871 IKDNNNFITYKPI
+871 NNNEFITFKPI
-884 KRSIKISNVKGLEN
+884 KRSIKVSNVKGLEN
-898 VESSGSFEEAD
+898 IASSGSFDEAD

>member
-42 LKTQLNKLETEKI
+42 LKTQLNKLENEKI

-586 VDETPLDPNENYDDI
+586 VDETPLDPNENYDDV

-623 VKVKDIISRICKVIL
+623 AKVKDIILRICKVIL

>member
-1 MPPPQVIKRKENS
+1 M
-14 VDFKNVKRIKSAHP
+14 
-28 LNLDREK
+28 NLDREK
-35 LVQENIR
+35 LIQENIR

-55 NHKREIT
+55 NNRREIT
-62 NLENEIIKK
+62 NLENEITKK

-79 NDTQSNINSD
+79 NDTQSNINSA

-106 KELKKAYEK
+106 KELKKVYEK
-115 NQQELNSAKKNIKF
+115 NQQELISAKKNIKF

-134 LNMENKIYDEQ
+134 LNTENKIFNEQ
-145 IDKLKNLYEHS
+145 VNKLKNIYEHS
-156 LEQKQSLQK
+156 LEQKHSLKK
-165 NVNEFDI
+165 NENEFDI
-172 MKQALSQKDYIILNF
+172 MKQALSQKDYVILSF

-194 ESKIQE
+194 ESEIQT

-207 LKNQNITKDD
+207 IKNQNIKKDD
-217 MIKKIREKLEA
+217 MITKLKEKLEL
-228 QGKENEQLVM
+228 QVKDNEKLVM

-251 TKNKYEAKMQKL
+251 TKNKYEAKIQKL
-263 KKDIA
+263 KKDIT
-268 QYRDLNS
+268 QYRDMNS
-275 KHEKILRDIE
+275 KNEKILRDIE
-285 KNKNNP
+285 KMKNSKN
-291 QKSLQKFSRKIFS
+291 SMSKFSRKIFS
-304 SNPQPSYIE
+304 SNPPPLYQVEETY
-313 SSYNTKTQVPSESTQ
+313 TKKPQSESYQ
-328 KILLLQSILAEEKNE
+328 KILLLQSILSEEKSE

-386 DYDYLTEAHFNDFKY
+386 DYDYLTETKFNEFKY

-438 FISQLGTNFCDILK
+438 FISQLGNNFCDILK
-452 AKQRKDQEDIYSFIN
+452 AKQRKDQEEIYSFIN
-467 TFLYDNY
+467 TFLYNNY
-474 VSQEKQNPDEFK
+474 VSLENPNPDEFK

-515 NKNKEKLI
+515 NKNKEKFI

-531 NQKGFIC
+531 NEKGFIC
-538 FNSINKIIEQLN
+538 FNSINKIMEQLN
-550 LKFKNDVKEYFIYVM
+550 LKFKNDVKEYFIYIM

-573 FLQDLKYENILKI
+573 FLKDLKYENILKI
-586 VDETPLDPNENYDDI
+586 LEETPIDPNENLDEVEDD
-601 EGGEENKEGDDDAI
+601 ENKDNKDGDDDAI

-623 VKVKDIISRICKVIL
+623 SKVKDIISRICKVLL
-638 KEKKNVDEY
+638 KQKKNLDEY
-647 FEKIVSKSITDYK
+647 FAKIISTSITDYK

-672 DEFNIELSNIEIF
+672 EEFNIELSNIEIF

-698 KDPDDVEEIIDYTKL
+698 KDPDDVEEIIDYSKL
-713 KEEIENYLRHPEKQ
+713 KEEIENYLRNPQQGNTKEVKN
-727 STSITPNEPKD
+727 S
-738 TKKKSIKDLNSQKL
+738 TKKKEKKNENNDKNNNMNKKYE
-752 NQKLDY
+752 KLDY
-758 SDILDHAP
+758 SDVLEHAP
-766 KESYNSG
+766 KESFNSEN
-773 TFDLK
+773 FDLK
-778 KILVNFMEK
+778 KILRNFMDK
-787 HKFNF
+787 HKFTF

-804 LASDNKFF
+804 LASNNKNF

-831 VQSVNLMEYIGN
+831 VQSINLMEYIGN

-857 LKYIISSDDGKTKE
+857 LKYLINENDKQSKEYKKSD
-871 IKDNNNFITYKPI
+871 FMLYQPI
-884 KRSIKISNVKGLEN
+884 KKSMMVSNVKGLEN
-898 VESSGSFEEAD
+898 LASSESKEEFD

>member
-1 MPPPQVIKRKENS
+1 M
-14 VDFKNVKRIKSAHP
+14 
-28 LNLDREK
+28 NLDREK
-35 LVQENIR
+35 LVQENIK
-42 LKTQLNKLETEKI
+42 LKTQLNKLEAEKI

-62 NLENEIIKK
+62 NLEMEINKK

-79 NDTQSNINSD
+79 NDTQSNLNNE
-89 NNKASEMH
+89 NNKVSEMH

-106 KELKKAYEK
+106 KELKKIYEK
-115 NQQELNSAKKNIKF
+115 NQQELNATKKNVKF

-134 LNMENKIYDEQ
+134 LNTENQIYNEQ
-145 IDKLKNLYEHS
+145 INKLKNLYEHS
-156 LEQKQSLQK
+156 LEQKQSLEK
-165 NVNEFDI
+165 NENEFDI
-172 MKQALSQKDYIILNF
+172 MKQALSQKDYIILSF

-194 ESKIQE
+194 ESQIQA
-200 LNSEKEK
+200 LNNEKEK
-207 LKNQNITKDD
+207 LKNQSNKKDE
-217 MIKKIREKLEA
+217 MIIKLKDKLET
-228 QGKENEQLVM
+228 QNKENEKLIM
-238 KNNNIKKSEIFLS
+238 KNNNIKKSEVFLN

-275 KHEKILRDIE
+275 KNERLLREFE

-291 QKSLQKFSRKIFS
+291 QKNLTKFSRKIFS
-304 SNPQPSYIE
+304 SNPQSLYPVENNLLNSTE
-313 SSYNTKTQVPSESTQ
+313 NQSESAQ
-328 KILLLQSILAEEKNE
+328 KILLLQSILSEEKSE
-343 KEKLLQQV
+343 KEKLLKQV

-424 DTLDLLKDKTQYKL
+424 DTLDLLKDKSQYKL
-438 FISQLGTNFCDILK
+438 FISQLGNNFCDILK

-474 VSQEKQNPDEFK
+474 VSQENQNTDEFK

-508 KIIAYKL
+508 RIIAYKL
-515 NKNKEKLI
+515 NKNKEKFI

-586 VDETPLDPNENYDDI
+586 VDETPLDPNENLDDV
-601 EGGEENKEGDDDAI
+601 EGENDNKEGDDDAI

-623 VKVKDIISRICKVIL
+623 TKVKDIISRICKVLL

-647 FEKIVSKSITDYK
+647 FEKIITKSITDYR

-665 KLVDVLK
+665 KLVEVLK
-672 DEFNIELSNIEIF
+672 EEFNIELSNIEIF

-713 KEEIENYLRHPEKQ
+713 KEEIENYLGHPEKQ
-727 STSITPNEPKD
+727 NDSVNNKD
-738 TKKKSIKDLNSQKL
+738 IKENKTKKKINNNISEKKEKE
-752 NQKLDY
+752 KLDY
-758 SDILDHAP
+758 SGLLEHAP
-766 KESYNSG
+766 KESFNSG
-773 TFDLK
+773 KFDLK

-787 HKFNF
+787 HKFTF

-804 LASDNKFF
+804 LTSDNKCF
-812 NRYLDV
+812 NRYLDI

-831 VQSVNLMEYIGN
+831 VQSINLMEYIGN
-843 NKLLYNNEKINIDY
+843 NNLLYNNEKINIDY
-857 LKYIISSDDGKTKE
+857 LKHIISNEEEEK
-871 IKDNNNFITYKPI
+871 NNNEFIIYKPI

-898 VESSGSFEEAD
+898 IASSGSYDDAD

>member
-1 MPPPQVIKRKENS
+1 M
-14 VDFKNVKRIKSAHP
+14 KRIKSAHP

-42 LKTQLNKLETEKI
+42 LKTQLNKLETEKM

-62 NLENEIIKK
+62 NLENEINKK

-115 NQQELNSAKKNIKF
+115 NQQELNATKKNIKY

-134 LNMENKIYDEQ
+134 MNLENKIFDEQ
-145 IDKLKNLYEHS
+145 MNKLKNLYEHS

-165 NVNEFDI
+165 NENEFDV

-194 ESKIQE
+194 ESEIQA
-200 LNSEKEK
+200 LNAEKEK
-207 LKNQNITKDD
+207 LKNQNSKKDD
-217 MIKKIREKLEA
+217 MITKIREKLET
-228 QGKENEQLVM
+228 QNKENEQLVM

-275 KHEKILRDIE
+275 KNERILREFE

-291 QKSLQKFSRKIFS
+291 RELKKFSRKIFS
-304 SNPQPSYIE
+304 SNPHSTYLEPSPILTTQP
-313 SSYNTKTQVPSESTQ
+313 QSESTQ
-328 KILLLQSILAEEKNE
+328 KILLLQSILAEEKSE
-343 KEKLLQQV
+343 KEKLLKEV

-411 IDTSILESRVLNS
+411 IDTSILESRILNS
-424 DTLDLLKDKTQYKL
+424 DTLDLLKDKSQYKL
-438 FISQLGTNFCDILK
+438 FISQLGNNFCDILK

-508 KIIAYKL
+508 RIIAYKL
-515 NKNKEKLI
+515 NKNKEKFI

-573 FLQDLKYENILKI
+573 FLQDLKYENIIKI
-586 VDETPLDPNENYDDI
+586 IEETPFDPNENLDDI
-601 EGGEENKEGDDDAI
+601 EGENENKEGDDDAI

-623 VKVKDIISRICKVIL
+623 AKVKDIISRICKVLL
-638 KEKKNVDEY
+638 KEKKNVDQY
-647 FEKIVSKSITDYK
+647 FEKIITKSITDYK

-665 KLVDVLK
+665 KLVEVLK

-698 KDPDDVEEIIDYTKL
+698 KDPDDVEEIIDYSKL

-727 STSITPNEPKD
+727 STSINNKEVKENKNQKK
-738 TKKKSIKDLNSQKL
+738 TKNVLNDKMEKE
-752 NQKLDY
+752 KLDY
-758 SDILDHAP
+758 SDVLEHAP
-766 KESYNSG
+766 KESFNSG
-773 TFDLK
+773 KFDLK

-804 LASDNKFF
+804 LTSDNKNF
-812 NRYLDV
+812 NRYLDI

-831 VQSVNLMEYIGN
+831 IQSINLMEYIGN

-857 LKYIISSDDGKTKE
+857 LKHIINSEEEKNNDEYII
-871 IKDNNNFITYKPI
+871 YKPI

-898 VESSGSFEEAD
+898 IASSGSYEEAD

>member
-1 MPPPQVIKRKENS
+1 M
-14 VDFKNVKRIKSAHP
+14 
-28 LNLDREK
+28 NLDREK

-586 VDETPLDPNENYDDI
+586 VDETQLDPNENYDDV

-623 VKVKDIISRICKVIL
+623 AKVKDIISRICKVIL

>member
-1 MPPPQVIKRKENS
+1 M
-14 VDFKNVKRIKSAHP
+14 KRIKSAHP

-42 LKTQLNKLETEKI
+42 LKSQLNKLETEKM

-62 NLENEIIKK
+62 NLENEINKK

-79 NDTQSNINSD
+79 NDTQSNINTE
-89 NNKASEMH
+89 NNKVSEMH
-97 LVLNVKRQY
+97 LVSNVKRQY

-115 NQQELNSAKKNIKF
+115 NQQELNATKKNIKY

-134 LNMENKIYDEQ
+134 INMENQIFDEQ
-145 IDKLKNLYEHS
+145 ISKLKNLYEHS

-165 NVNEFDI
+165 HENEFDT
-172 MKQALSQKDYIILNF
+172 MKQALSQKDYIILSF
-187 QENCQKM
+187 QENFQKM
-194 ESKIQE
+194 ESEIKT
-200 LNSEKEK
+200 LNTEKEK
-207 LKNQNITKDD
+207 LKNQNTKKDD
-217 MIKKIREKLEA
+217 MILKLKEKL
-228 QGKENEQLVM
+228 QMQNKENEKLVM

-275 KHEKILRDIE
+275 KNERILRDFE
-285 KNKNNP
+285 KSKNNP
-291 QKSLQKFSRKIFS
+291 QKSLKKFSRKIFS
-304 SNPQPSYIE
+304 SNAQ
-313 SSYNTKTQVPSESTQ
+313 SSFLDSSANIPPTPPSESAQ
-328 KILLLQSILAEEKNE
+328 KILLLQSILSEEKSE
-343 KEKLLQQV
+343 KEKLLQQI

-361 KTIEPKIILAN
+361 KSIEPKIILAN

-386 DYDYLTEAHFNDFKY
+386 EYDYLTEAHFNNFKY

-411 IDTSILESRVLNS
+411 IDTSILESRILNS
-424 DTLDLLKDKTQYKL
+424 DTLDLLQDKSQYKL
-438 FISQLGTNFCDILK
+438 FISQLGNNFCDILRV
-452 AKQRKDQEDIYSFIN
+452 KQRKDQENIYSFIN
-467 TFLYDNY
+467 TFLYDNF
-474 VSQEKQNPDEFK
+474 VSLSDDKKNPDEFK
-486 SKFLA
+486 SNFLA

-515 NKNKEKLI
+515 NKNKEKFI

-531 NQKGFIC
+531 NQTGFIC

-550 LKFKNDVKEYFIYVM
+550 LKFKDDVKEYFIYVM
-565 KCFIDDGN
+565 KSFIDDGN

-586 VDETPLDPNENYDDI
+586 LEETQIDPNENLDEV
-601 EGGEENKEGDDDAI
+601 EGENENKDNEDDAI

-623 VKVKDIISRICKVIL
+623 SKVKDIISRICKVL
-638 KEKKNVDEY
+638 VKEKKNVDEY
-647 FEKIVSKSITDYK
+647 FEKIVSKSITDYQ

-665 KLVDVLK
+665 KLVEVLK

-690 VKPNLGAS
+690 VKPNLAAS

-713 KEEIENYLRHPEKQ
+713 KDEIENYLRHPEK
-727 STSITPNEPKD
+727 SNNINNNKINKD
-738 TKKKSIKDLNSQKL
+738 KKKNDLSDKKEKE
-752 NQKLDY
+752 KLDY
-758 SDILDHAP
+758 SDVLEHAQ
-766 KESYNSG
+766 KESYNN
-773 TFDLK
+773 TNFDLK

-804 LASDNKFF
+804 LASDNKKF

-831 VQSVNLMEYIGN
+831 VQSINLMEYIGN

-857 LKYIISSDDGKTKE
+857 LKHIISDDDDKNKQN
-871 IKDNNNFITYKPI
+871 KNNFIVYKPI
-884 KRSIKISNVKGLEN
+884 KKSIKISNVKGLEN
-898 VESSGSFEEAD
+898 VESSGSYDDAD

>member
-1 MPPPQVIKRKENS
+1 M
-14 VDFKNVKRIKSAHP
+14 
-28 LNLDREK
+28 NLDREK
-35 LVQENIR
+35 LIQENIR

-55 NHKREIT
+55 NNRREIT
-62 NLENEIIKK
+62 NLENEITKK

-79 NDTQSNINSD
+79 NDTQSNINSA

-106 KELKKAYEK
+106 KELKKVYEK
-115 NQQELNSAKKNIKF
+115 NQQELISAKKNIKF

-134 LNMENKIYDEQ
+134 LNTENKIFNEQ
-145 IDKLKNLYEHS
+145 VNKLKNIYEHS
-156 LEQKQSLQK
+156 LEQKHSLKK
-165 NVNEFDI
+165 NENEFDI
-172 MKQALSQKDYIILNF
+172 MKQALSQKDYVILSF

-194 ESKIQE
+194 ESEIQT

-207 LKNQNITKDD
+207 IKNQNIKKDD
-217 MIKKIREKLEA
+217 MITKLKEKLEL
-228 QGKENEQLVM
+228 QVKDNEKLVM

-251 TKNKYEAKMQKL
+251 TKNKYEAKIQKL
-263 KKDIA
+263 KKDIT
-268 QYRDLNS
+268 QYRDMNS
-275 KHEKILRDIE
+275 KNEKILRDIE
-285 KNKNNP
+285 KMKNSKN
-291 QKSLQKFSRKIFS
+291 SMSKFSRKIFS
-304 SNPQPSYIE
+304 SNPPPLYQVEETY
-313 SSYNTKTQVPSESTQ
+313 TKKPQSESYQ
-328 KILLLQSILAEEKNE
+328 KILLLQSILSEEKSE

-386 DYDYLTEAHFNDFKY
+386 DYDYLTETKFNEFKY

-438 FISQLGTNFCDILK
+438 FISQLGNNFCDILK
-452 AKQRKDQEDIYSFIN
+452 AKQRKDQEEIYSFIN
-467 TFLYDNY
+467 TFLYNNY
-474 VSQEKQNPDEFK
+474 VSLENPNPDEFK

-515 NKNKEKLI
+515 NKNKEKFI

-531 NQKGFIC
+531 NEKGFIC

-573 FLQDLKYENILKI
+573 FLKDLKYENILKI
-586 VDETPLDPNENYDDI
+586 LEETPIDPNENLDEVEDD
-601 EGGEENKEGDDDAI
+601 ENKDNKDGDDDAI

-623 VKVKDIISRICKVIL
+623 SKVKDIISRICKVLL
-638 KEKKNVDEY
+638 KQKKNLDEY
-647 FEKIVSKSITDYK
+647 FAKIISTSITDYK

-672 DEFNIELSNIEIF
+672 EEFNIELSNIEIF

-698 KDPDDVEEIIDYTKL
+698 KDPDDVEEIIDYSKL
-713 KEEIENYLRHPEKQ
+713 KEEIENYLRNPQQGNTKEV
-727 STSITPNEPKD
+727 KD
-738 TKKKSIKDLNSQKL
+738 STKKKEKKNENNDKNNNMNKKYE
-752 NQKLDY
+752 KLDY
-758 SDILDHAP
+758 SDVLEHAP
-766 KESYNSG
+766 KESFNSEN
-773 TFDLK
+773 FDLK
-778 KILVNFMEK
+778 KILRNFMDK
-787 HKFNF
+787 HKFTF

-804 LASDNKFF
+804 LASNNKNF

-831 VQSVNLMEYIGN
+831 VQSINLMEYIGN

-857 LKYIISSDDGKTKE
+857 LKYLINENDKQSKEYKKSD
-871 IKDNNNFITYKPI
+871 FMLYQPI
-884 KRSIKISNVKGLEN
+884 KKSIMVSNVKGLEN
-898 VESSGSFEEAD
+898 LASSESKEEFD

>member
-1 MPPPQVIKRKENS
+1 M
-14 VDFKNVKRIKSAHP
+14 KRIKSAHP

-42 LKTQLNKLETEKI
+42 LKSQLNKLETEKM

-62 NLENEIIKK
+62 NLENEINKK

-79 NDTQSNINSD
+79 NDTQSNINTE
-89 NNKASEMH
+89 NNKVSEMH
-97 LVLNVKRQY
+97 LVSNVKRQY

-115 NQQELNSAKKNIKF
+115 NQQELNATKKNIKY

-134 LNMENKIYDEQ
+134 INMENQIFDEQ
-145 IDKLKNLYEHS
+145 ISKLKNLYEHS

-165 NVNEFDI
+165 HENEFDT
-172 MKQALSQKDYIILNF
+172 MKQALSQKDYIILSF
-187 QENCQKM
+187 QENFQKM
-194 ESKIQE
+194 ESEIKT
-200 LNSEKEK
+200 LNTEKEK
-207 LKNQNITKDD
+207 LKNQNTKKDD
-217 MIKKIREKLEA
+217 MILKLKEKL
-228 QGKENEQLVM
+228 QMQNKENEKLVM

-275 KHEKILRDIE
+275 KNERILRDFE
-285 KNKNNP
+285 KSKNNP
-291 QKSLQKFSRKIFS
+291 QKSLKKFSRKIFS
-304 SNPQPSYIE
+304 SNAQ
-313 SSYNTKTQVPSESTQ
+313 SSFLDSSANIPPTPPSESAQ
-328 KILLLQSILAEEKNE
+328 KILLLQSILSEEKSE
-343 KEKLLQQV
+343 KEKLLQQI

-361 KTIEPKIILAN
+361 KSIEPKIILAN

-386 DYDYLTEAHFNDFKY
+386 EYDYLTEAHFNNFKY

-411 IDTSILESRVLNS
+411 IDTSILESRILNS
-424 DTLDLLKDKTQYKL
+424 DTLDLLQDKSQYKL
-438 FISQLGTNFCDILK
+438 FISQLGNNFCDILRV
-452 AKQRKDQEDIYSFIN
+452 KQRKDQENIYSFIN
-467 TFLYDNY
+467 TFLYDNF
-474 VSQEKQNPDEFK
+474 VSLSDDKKNPDEFK
-486 SKFLA
+486 SNFLA

-515 NKNKEKLI
+515 NKNKEKFI

-531 NQKGFIC
+531 NQTGFIC

-550 LKFKNDVKEYFIYVM
+550 LKFKDDVKEYFIYVM
-565 KCFIDDGN
+565 KSFIDDGN

-586 VDETPLDPNENYDDI
+586 LEETQIDPNENLDEV
-601 EGGEENKEGDDDAI
+601 EGENENKDNEDDAI

-623 VKVKDIISRICKVIL
+623 SKVKDIISRICKVL
-638 KEKKNVDEY
+638 VKEKKNVDEY
-647 FEKIVSKSITDYK
+647 FEKIVSKSITDYQ

-665 KLVDVLK
+665 KLVEVLK

-690 VKPNLGAS
+690 VKPNLAAS

-713 KEEIENYLRHPEKQ
+713 KEEIENYLRHPEK
-727 STSITPNEPKD
+727 SNNINNNKINKD
-738 TKKKSIKDLNSQKL
+738 KKKNDLSDKKEKE
-752 NQKLDY
+752 KLDY
-758 SDILDHAP
+758 SDILEHAQ
-766 KESYNSG
+766 KESYNN
-773 TFDLK
+773 TNFDLK

-804 LASDNKFF
+804 LASDNKKF

-831 VQSVNLMEYIGN
+831 VQSINLMEYVGN

-857 LKYIISSDDGKTKE
+857 LKHIISDDDDKNKQN
-871 IKDNNNFITYKPI
+871 KNNFIVYKPI
-884 KRSIKISNVKGLEN
+884 KKSIKISNVKGLEN
-898 VESSGSFEEAD
+898 VESSGSYDDAD

>member
-1 MPPPQVIKRKENS
+1 M
-14 VDFKNVKRIKSAHP
+14 KRIKSAHP

-35 LVQENIR
+35 LVQENIK
-42 LKTQLNKLETEKI
+42 LKTQLNKLETEKM

-62 NLENEIIKK
+62 NLEMEINKK

-79 NDTQSNINSD
+79 NDTQSNLNTES
-89 NNKASEMH
+89 NKASEMH

-106 KELKKAYEK
+106 KELKKVYEK
-115 NQQELNSAKKNIKF
+115 NQQELNATKKNVKY

-134 LNMENKIYDEQ
+134 LNTENQIYNEQ
-145 IDKLKNLYEHS
+145 VNKLKNIYEHS

-165 NVNEFDI
+165 NENEFDK
-172 MKQALSQKDYIILNF
+172 MKQALSQKDYIILSF

-194 ESKIQE
+194 ESQIQT

-207 LKNQNITKDD
+207 LKNQNTKKDD
-217 MIKKIREKLEA
+217 MITKLKEKLET
-228 QGKENEQLVM
+228 QNKENEKLIM

-275 KHEKILRDIE
+275 KNEKILRDIE

-291 QKSLQKFSRKIFS
+291 QKNLTKFSRKLFS
-304 SNPQPSYIE
+304 SNPQSHYSVDTVSGN
-313 SSYNTKTQVPSESTQ
+313 SSQAQSESAQ
-328 KILLLQSILAEEKNE
+328 KILLLQSILTEEKNE

-424 DTLDLLKDKTQYKL
+424 DTLDLLKDKSQYKL
-438 FISQLGTNFCDILK
+438 FISQLGNNFCDILK

-474 VSQEKQNPDEFK
+474 VSQEKQNTDEFK

-508 KIIAYKL
+508 RIIAYKL
-515 NKNKEKLI
+515 NKNKEKFI

-550 LKFKNDVKEYFIYVM
+550 LKFKSDVKEYFIYVM

-586 VDETPLDPNENYDDI
+586 VDETPLDPNENLDDV
-601 EGGEENKEGDDDAI
+601 EGENENKEGDDDAI

-623 VKVKDIISRICKVIL
+623 AKVKDIISRICKVIL

-647 FEKIVSKSITDYK
+647 FEKIISKSITDYR

-665 KLVDVLK
+665 KLVEVLK

-698 KDPDDVEEIIDYTKL
+698 KDPDDVEEIIDYSKL
-713 KEEIENYLRHPEKQ
+713 KEEIENYIRNPGKQ
-727 STSITPNEPKD
+727 SASINSKEIKENKNQ
-738 TKKKSIKDLNSQKL
+738 KKGKNVLNDKMEKE
-752 NQKLDY
+752 KLDY
-758 SDILDHAP
+758 SDVLEHAP
-766 KESYNSG
+766 KESFNSG
-773 TFDLK
+773 NFDLK

-804 LASDNKFF
+804 LTSDNKSF
-812 NRYLDV
+812 NRYLDI

-831 VQSVNLMEYIGN
+831 VQSMNLMEYIGN

-857 LKYIISSDDGKTKE
+857 LKHIINSEEEEK
-871 IKDNNNFITYKPI
+871 NNNEFITFKPI
-884 KRSIKISNVKGLEN
+884 KRSIKVSNVKGLEN
-898 VESSGSFEEAD
+898 IASSGSFDEAD